1 MGSTGSAYRSLE
13 DQPTGSV
20 HGYTRDMPLRNPVI
34 ETVDDQTAEILRQ
47 CGTAERLEMAFGM
60 WRSARQIITS
70 ILVAEHPDW
79 SQEEVASE
87 VARRLSH
94 GAC

>member
-1 MGSTGSAYRSLE
+1 LDE
-13 DQPTGSV
+13 QPTGRV
-20 HGYTRDMPLRNPVI
+20 HGYTHDMPLRDPVI
-34 ETVDDQTAEILRQ
+34 ETIDDQTAEILRQ
-47 CGTAERLEMAFGM
+47 RGPAERLEMAFGM
-60 WRSARQIITS
+60 WRSAREIITS

-79 SQEEVASE
+79 SEDEVASE

>member
-1 MGSTGSAYRSLE
+1 
-13 DQPTGSV
+13 
-20 HGYTRDMPLRNPVI
+20 MPLPDPVI
-34 ETVDDQTAEILRQ
+34 EMIDDQTVEILRQ
-47 CGTAERLEMAFGM
+47 RGHAERLEMAFGM
-60 WRSARQIITS
+60 WRSAREIISS

-79 SQEEVASE
+79 STDEVASE

>member
-1 MGSTGSAYRSLE
+1 VGSTGSAYRSLE

-34 ETVDDQTAEILRQ
+34 ETIDDRTAEILRQ
-47 CGTAERLEMAFGM
+47 RGPAERLEMAFGM
-60 WRSARQIITS
+60 WRSAREIITS

-79 SQEEVASE
+79 SDDEVASE

>member
-1 MGSTGSAYRSLE
+1 
-13 DQPTGSV
+13 
-20 HGYTRDMPLRNPVI
+20 
-34 ETVDDQTAEILRQ
+34 
-47 CGTAERLEMAFGM
+47 MAFGM
-60 WRSARQIITS
+60 WRSAREIITS

-79 SQEEVASE
+79 SEDEVASE

>member
-34 ETVDDQTAEILRQ
+34 ETIDYQTAEILRQ
-47 CGTAERLEMAFGM
+47 RGPAERLEMAFGM
-60 WRSARQIITS
+60 WRSAREIITS